1 MDTINQLQLPHPI
14 IIMDIK
20 VPHLV
25 ENLRHQRKLN
35 LLLKSQQKH
44 QRKSLEMKVVR
55 TLTRVGREKVQK
67 KGLEK
72 EEVQMKEQEG
82 VQKKEQEEVKKKG
95 QMKVRMRVQRKDQM
109 QDKKRTVV
117 RKTMKMM

>member
-1 MDTINQLQLPHPI
+1 MDTISQLQLPHPI

-25 ENLRHQRKLN
+25 ENFRHQRKLN
-35 LLLKSQQKH
+35 RQLKNQQRH
-44 QRKSLEMKVVR
+44 QRKNLKMKVVR
-55 TLTRVGREKVQK
+55 TLTRVVWK

-82 VQKKEQEEVKKKG
+82 VQKKEQEEVKKKE
-95 QMKVRMRVQRKDQM
+95 QRKDQM
-109 QDKKRTVV
+109 RTQRKVQMQDQKRAVM

>member
-14 IIMDIK
+14 ITMDIK

-25 ENLRHQRKLN
+25 ENFRHQKKLN
-35 LLLKSQQKH
+35 RLPKSQQKH

-55 TLTRVGREKVQK
+55 ILTRVGRK
-67 KGLEK
+67 KGQEK
-72 EEVQMKEQEG
+72 QKGQKKEQEG
-82 VQKKEQEEVKKKG
+82 VQKKEQEGIQKKG
-95 QMKVRMRVQRKDQM
+95 QMQGQMKGQIKAQRKVQM
-109 QDKKRTVV
+109 QDQKRAVM